1 MPRKQIMIKLTAV
14 IKDDNFVH
22 IDGVAYS
29 ERDELMKVFKVFLND
44 HPNGTLFI
52 DAETNEYFRAIGKAV
67 YASQFA
73 GFSKEA
79 VTIHTPEA
87 TICGDVAAP

>member
-1 MPRKQIMIKLTAV
+1 MIKLTAL
-14 IKDDNFVH
+14 IRDDNFVH

-29 ERDELMKVFKVFLND
+29 ERDELMKAFKEFLKD
-44 HPNGTLFI
+44 HPNGTLLI

-79 VTIHTPEA
+79 VTVHTPEA
-87 TICGDVAAP
+87 TIRGDVVAP